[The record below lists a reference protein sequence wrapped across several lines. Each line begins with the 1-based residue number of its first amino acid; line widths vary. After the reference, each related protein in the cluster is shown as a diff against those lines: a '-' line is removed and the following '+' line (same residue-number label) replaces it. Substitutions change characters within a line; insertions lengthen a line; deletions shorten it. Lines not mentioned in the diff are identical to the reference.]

1 MYKIEMKL
9 TLILEHDETAFLGEN
24 IRQVLAPME
33 SYKLETI
40 SERKIENPK
49 QGAVSYQAL

>member
-1 MYKIEMKL
+1 MKL
-9 TLILEHDETAFLGEN
+9 TLILEHDETSLSIGEN

-40 SERKIENPK
+40 SERKIESPK
-49 QGAVSYQAL
+49 QGTVSYQAL